1 MAAAI
6 PKIMDPPAFAHMIYN
21 YKLAPGW
28 AINALAIT
36 LPWVELLA
44 GLALILGAW
53 KRETAPLIGL
63 LLLMFIAAVGINL
76 ARGHAIDCGC
86 FDLREAGKTEAQRLT
101 DMRWV
106 IARDVGMLLMVA
118 QLLSANRPSQSRYNI

>member
-1 MAAAI
+1 VAAAI

>member
-6 PKIMDPPAFAHMIYN
+6 PKLLDSPAFAHMIYN

-44 GLALILGAW
+44 GLALILGVW
-53 KRETAPLIGL
+53 KREAAALIGL
-63 LLLMFIAAVGINL
+63 MLLAFIAAVGINL

-86 FDLREAGKTEAQRLT
+86 FDVRDAGKTEAQRLA

-106 IARDVGMLLMVA
+106 IARDAGMLLMVA
-118 QLLSANRPSQSRYNI
+118 QLFLATRPAESRYNV

>member
-1 MAAAI
+1 
-6 PKIMDPPAFAHMIYN
+6 MIYN

-44 GLALILGAW
+44 GLALILGVW
-53 KRETAPLIGL
+53 KREAAALIGL
-63 LLLMFIAAVGINL
+63 MLLAFIAAVGINL

-86 FDLREAGKTEAQRLT
+86 FDVRDAGKTEAQRLA

-106 IARDVGMLLMVA
+106 IARDAGMLLLVA
-118 QLLSANRPSQSRYNI
+118 QLLRATGRDAPLRS